1 MSENFET
8 SQSRT
13 NQYILLKE
21 QSVPAARGK
30 REGCGRGGKTD
41 DQVRDQIA
49 VIFLSIATLCFD
61 EVIVWVKDTLVVVC
75 V

>member
-1 MSENFET
+1 M
-8 SQSRT
+8 
-13 NQYILLKE
+13 
-21 QSVPAARGK
+21 PATRGK
-30 REGCGRGGKTD
+30 GGEGCGMGGKND

-49 VIFLSIATLCFD
+49 VIFLSIAAVYFD